1 MKVLLSSN
9 VTHYQYAAAA
19 LHQISLLDSYHTTIA
34 PVNNDLLVFDFLPQ
48 RLREKFKARN
58 IEGVPKSKI
67 VRHVLPEFLQI
78 IFKKIP
84 TKYFNLIGDTP
95 NFWFDYL
102 VSKSLSNID
111 ALHFVSGIGVLSA
124 EKAKK
129 AGILTIC
136 DERMEH
142 PEYQHSI
149 LAREHEKWGVPYRH
163 DVNFFQKTAID
174 GYKNTDFLIV
184 GSNYTKSTYLDRGF
198 KDEQV
203 FVVPY
208 GYDPNLF
215 YPSSNYIEEDKL
227 KIIYVGQLIPRKGF
241 IYLMEALKIFSQ
253 HKNIEVSFVGEDP
266 YGLYEKYVAEFNLAE
281 VCKYFGSVSKNQ
293 LAELLRNSSVCILPS
308 LADSQPLSCLEA
320 IGCGCPVIVTEK
332 MGTSEIVSSWHD
344 GIIVRAGKTE
354 DLEDVISELLLNRN
368 ILDKLRRNITNTASN
383 YTWKDYERKLQ
394 AFYKDR
400 II

>member
-9 VTHYQYAAAA
+9 VTHYQYAAEA
-19 LHQISLLDSYHTTIA
+19 LNQISLLDSYHTTIA
-34 PVNNDLLVFDFLPQ
+34 PIDNDLFIFDFLPQ

-67 VRHVLPEFLQI
+67 VRHLFPELLQI

-84 TKYFNLIGDTP
+84 TEYFNLIGGTP
-95 NFWFDYL
+95 NYLFDYL
-102 VSKSLSNID
+102 VSKNLHNID
-111 ALHFVSGIGVLSA
+111 VLHFVSGIGVLSA

-129 AGILTIC
+129 SGILTIC

-142 PEYQHSI
+142 PEYQHSV
-149 LAREHEKWGVPYRH
+149 LVREHEKFGVPYRH
-163 DVNFFQKTAID
+163 DVNFLQKTAID
-174 GYKNTDFLIV
+174 GYKNSDFLIV

-203 FVVPY
+203 FTIPY
-208 GYDPNLF
+208 GYDPKFF
-215 YPSSNYIEEDKL
+215 YPPLHYIEEDKL

-241 IYLMEALKIFSQ
+241 IYLMEALKKFSR
-253 HKNIEVSFVGEDP
+253 HKNLEVSFVGEDP
-266 YGLYEKYVAEFNLAE
+266 YGLYEKYIAKFNL
-281 VCKYFGSVSKNQ
+281 VGICKYFGSVSKNQ
-293 LAELLRNSSVCILPS
+293 LAQLLRNSSVCILPS

-332 MGTSEIVSSWHD
+332 MGTSEIIRNGHD
-344 GIIVRAGKTE
+344 GIIVRAGNTK
-354 DLEDVISELLLNRN
+354 DLKDVISDLLHNRD
-368 ILDKLRRNITNTASN
+368 ILCKLRRNLTKTASN
-383 YTWKDYERKLQ
+383 YTWHDYERRLQ
-394 AFYKDR
+394 AFYKNK